1 MADQERSEETS
12 TGVLCHVGKGLCQEP
27 LYQATPLPLAESTA
41 RSGRKDTWREANQ
54 KYFFWEHEKMQPTKT
69 FLIPCRLCLLFL
81 FVHPARQFCTTEL
94 SLFVDLFV

>member
-1 MADQERSEETS
+1 MAAQEHPEETS
-12 TGVLCHVGKGLCQEP
+12 TVCHVGKGLCQEP

-69 FLIPCRLCLLFL
+69 FLIPCRLCPLFL
-81 FVHPARQFCTTEL
+81 LVHPAHEFRTTEV